1 MSHVWRL
8 PVLDDR
14 QPTWAD
20 AEQITFDEALIE
32 YFDLSSNGERLAV
45 QSDRAGNFDIWV
57 LPASGGEMRQV
68 TTEVAP
74 DWTPRWSPDGQ
85 QLVFYS
91 LRSGNREFWT
101 VSVTGGPAR
110 QLTSHPQTDW
120 FPVWSPDGREI
131 AFSSQPSG
139 LRIMSADGGEA
150 RLASPSSALPF
161 DWSPDGEW
169 LLTSRGRI
177 RVEGGDLEPG
187 VRDYPH
193 YSPDGSQ
200 ILFQREKNIWA
211 RSIDDGSERQIT
223 DLADDNRRGG
233 FAPGIGVTDAY
244 LYFTWQEDVGDIW
257 VMDVIQDE
265 E

>member
-1 MSHVWRL
+1 MSGGS

-187 VRDYPH
+187 V
-193 YSPDGSQ
+193 
-200 ILFQREKNIWA
+200 A
-211 RSIDDGSERQIT
+211 RLPPL
-223 DLADDNRRGG
+223 LARRVADSVSAGEE
-233 FAPGIGVTDAY
+233 Y
-244 LYFTWQEDVGDIW
+244 LGQVD
-257 VMDVIQDE
+257 
-265 E
+265 